1 MVAGMAFAGPLAP
14 LFARPPIVLAPM
26 EDVSDLPFRR
36 LCRELGADVT
46 MTEFVRAERLLGRCR
61 AAARK
66 VTLAPDDRPTAIQ
79 IYGADAGLLME
90 AAEVAAA
97 AGPAFVDVNC
107 GCWVP
112 RVARGGAGA
121 AWLRRP
127 DAMVEMAARVVARV
141 APLPVTVKTR
151 IGWGDE
157 AEMPIVDLARG
168 LEDAGVAAIT
178 VHCRTAS
185 MGHRGRADWSWA
197 ARVQRV
203 VRIPVVVNGDIRS
216 ADDARRALDET
227 GAAGVMIGR
236 AAIDGPWIFR
246 EVQALLTR
254 GERLPPCSLDERLR
268 LYARVLA
275 DNVAQRGPR
284 FGVEVTRRHARAWFA
299 PFAGGEALRARL
311 MRASSESE
319 CRAIVEQ
326 QRGDADAA

>member
-1 MVAGMAFAGPLAP
+1 MSFAGPLAA
-14 LFARPPIVLAPM
+14 LFSRPPIVLAPM

-36 LCRELGADVT
+36 MCREFGATLT
-46 MTEFVRAERLLGRCR
+46 MTEFVRAERLLSSCR

-90 AAEVAAA
+90 AAQVAAA
-97 AGPAFVDVNC
+97 AGPAFVDLNC

-121 AWLRRP
+121 SWLRRP
-127 DAMVEMAARVVARV
+127 AAMVEMAARVVAAT

-157 AEMPIVDLARG
+157 ADMPIVDLARR

-178 VHCRTAS
+178 VHCRTAK
-185 MGHRGRADWSWA
+185 MGHSGRADWSWA
-197 ARVQRV
+197 MRVQRA

-236 AAIDGPWIFR
+236 AAIDAPWLFA
-246 EVQALLTR
+246 EVRALLDR
-254 GERLPPCSLDERLR
+254 GERLPPLGLSERLA
-268 LYARVLA
+268 LYARVLG
-275 DNVAQRGPR
+275 DNVAQRGPK
-284 FGVEVTRRHARAWFA
+284 FGVLVTRRHARAWFA
-299 PFAGGEALRARL
+299 SFAEGEALRAQL
-311 MRASSESE
+311 MTAATERECLALLAACRSSL
-319 CRAIVEQ
+319 AN
-326 QRGDADAA
+326 AA